1 MKLIFKNTTNE
12 CLRSLSFKKFE
23 INQYFVKEF
32 SALKST
38 VTANLITANEE
49 INSHDLSK
57 LKNDLE
63 KLNIKFIQI
72 YSNSRETVVSGKF
85 LKIKSTLIT
94 TKESENMLL
103 ANSVNEQKDIL
114 HKGTIRS
121 GDRISSNGNL
131 FIFGDVNPGAVVAA
145 NKNIY
150 VWGKLLGIA
159 IAGENGDRNCSIAA
173 LYLNP
178 LQLRIC
184 SNIAMGPKEKPK
196 NQYPEIA
203 IIEDSAIIIKPY
215 IIPGWNKSIFWNILF
230 QSNKFKNYLTF
241 TNLRFMNLIY
251 YL

>member
-12 CLRSLSFKKFE
+12 CVRSLSFKKFE
-23 INQYFVKEF
+23 INQFFINEF
-32 SALKST
+32 AALQSP
-38 VTANLITANEE
+38 VTANLITENDE
-49 INSHDLSK
+49 INSNDLAK
-57 LKNDLE
+57 LKDNLE

-72 YSNSRETVVSGKF
+72 YSDNRETVVSGKF

-94 TKESENMLL
+94 TKESENILSS
-103 ANSVNEQKDIL
+103 SVHEQKDIL

-131 FIFGDVNPGAVVAA
+131 FIFGDVNPGAVVSA
-145 NKNIY
+145 NNNIY

-159 IAGENGDRNCSIAA
+159 IAGENGNRNCSIAA

-184 SNIAMGPKEKPK
+184 SNIAIGPKEKPK

-203 IIEDSAIIIKPY
+203 ILEDNAIIIKPY
-215 IIPGWNKSIFWNILF
+215 IIPG
-230 QSNKFKNYLTF
+230 
-241 TNLRFMNLIY
+241 
-251 YL
+251 

>member
-1 MKLIFKNTTNE
+1 MKLIFKNKNNE
-12 CLRSLSFKKFE
+12 CVRSLSLKKFE
-23 INQYFVKEF
+23 INQFFINEFTDLQSPVK
-32 SALKST
+32 
-38 VTANLITANEE
+38 ANLIIENEE
-49 INSHDLSK
+49 INSHDLAK
-57 LKNDLE
+57 LKAELE

-72 YSNSRETVVSGKF
+72 YSVNRETVVSGKF

-94 TKESENMLL
+94 TKESENILF
-103 ANSVNEQKDIL
+103 ASSVQEQKDTL

-131 FIFGDVNPGAVVAA
+131 FIFGDVNPGAVVSA
-145 NKNIY
+145 NNNIY

-184 SNIAMGPKEKPK
+184 SSIAIGPKEKPK

-203 IIEDSAIIIKPY
+203 ILEDSAIIIKPY
-215 IIPGWNKSIFWNILF
+215 LIPG
-230 QSNKFKNYLTF
+230 
-241 TNLRFMNLIY
+241 
-251 YL
+251 